1 MEGVVVAVG
10 GGPNQQVKTGATKA
24 EKRRA
29 ANGLV
34 DFFWTQDVICNG
46 RFSEVKPQNKDLFA
60 RWRDEVRTE
69 GQAVLF
75 EAEAALTADCIN
87 CHLVPSSY

>member
-29 ANGLV
+29 ANGPV

-46 RFSEVKPQNKDLFA
+46 QFYFKKVEP
-60 RWRDEVRTE
+60 
-69 GQAVLF
+69 
-75 EAEAALTADCIN
+75 
-87 CHLVPSSY
+87 

>member
-10 GGPNQQVKTGATKA
+10 GGPNQQEKTGAAKA

-29 ANGLV
+29 ANGPV

-46 RFSEVKPQNKDLFA
+46 QFYFKKVEP
-60 RWRDEVRTE
+60 
-69 GQAVLF
+69 
-75 EAEAALTADCIN
+75 
-87 CHLVPSSY
+87 

>member
-1 MEGVVVAVG
+1 MVVAVD
-10 GGPNQQVKTGATKA
+10 GGPNQQEKTGVAKA

-29 ANGLV
+29 ANGLA
-34 DFFWTQDVICNG
+34 DLFWTQDVICNG
-46 RFSEVKPQNKDLFA
+46 RFSEVEPQHKVLFA